1 MRTFT
6 LARSAVVRAVD
17 PDPHSF
23 SLLDCTSKIAQAPMF
38 LTFQQYF
45 MFFQLNE
52 TLHKVIFYNLLKAE
66 TISARIKTAGSGST
80 GLAVIAQKLPVFY
93 F

>member
-1 MRTFT
+1 
-6 LARSAVVRAVD
+6 
-17 PDPHSF
+17 
-23 SLLDCTSKIAQAPMF
+23 
-38 LTFQQYF
+38 

-52 TLHKVIFYNLLKAE
+52 TLHKVIFYNLLKAGSG
-66 TISARIKTAGSGST
+66 SALIKTAGSGST

>member
-1 MRTFT
+1 MD
-6 LARSAVVRAVD
+6 L
-17 PDPHSF
+17 DPHSF

-66 TISARIKTAGSGST
+66 TGSARIKTAGSGST

>member
-23 SLLDCTSKIAQAPMF
+23 SLLDSTIAQAPMF

-45 MFFQLNE
+45 MFFLLNE

-66 TISARIKTAGSGST
+66 TGSARIKTAGSGST